1 MQPRLE
7 LALELAAAARRVIR
21 SCNIRPS
28 TTQTV
33 GTRSTRNLS
42 ARSGRL
48 STETP
53 LNERFN
59 PRPLRGATDRRVGS
73 TGTGNVL
80 RVTRT
85 APIVASLAAVIGQL
99 ALLAVFVFWGASNS
113 SDALPYFAVPGVLF
127 ALSAA
132 LGFRMWHVRPHR

>member
-1 MQPRLE
+1 M
-7 LALELAAAARRVIR
+7 
-21 SCNIRPS
+21 
-28 TTQTV
+28 
-33 GTRSTRNLS
+33 
-42 ARSGRL
+42 
-48 STETP
+48 
-53 LNERFN
+53 
-59 PRPLRGATDRRVGS
+59 
-73 TGTGNVL
+73 
-80 RVTRT
+80 TRT